1 MNAYKLF
8 KYCMGCA
15 EKPYSKTEEEF
26 NESEFFKF
34 FYALSKHFKSVLKFN
49 DVKTKQYISVCA
61 KIHGSN
67 FSPWKLNTTEYME
80 AFASWYKINSS
91 LDTYMRSVK
100 ESIHTIVNFCKK
112 KKIRKIEDYI
122 KNWGVTHYISGIL
135 NDNVAYAMGLH
146 EVNLA
151 KPEKF
156 MIKKFLKNVPMIK
169 ERIEREG
176 RLNILLEAEI
186 KQAKEMLIWIPEE
199 V

>member
-49 DVKTKQYISVCA
+49 DIKTKQYISVCA

-67 FSPWKLNTTEYME
+67 FSPWKLNTTEYLE
-80 AFASWYKINSS
+80 DFASWYKINSS

-100 ESIHTIVNFCKK
+100 ESIHTIVIFCKK
-112 KKIRKIEDYI
+112 KKIRKLDDYI
-122 KNWGVTHYISGIL
+122 KNWGITHYISGVL

-146 EVNLA
+146 EVVLT

-176 RLNILLEAEI
+176 RLNTLLEAEL